1 MIVYGRTYLWPAP
14 LCAQVRPIPDPWCS
28 DDPIPRLPVAW
39 TNPVL
44 YIHTLSDRCRVWKRS
59 SHAATPVLFN
69 SSVHFRDRSLQHHF
83 APSATKH
90 QKTQRKRNGN
100 NLFSQ
105 VVPSPRSKRL
115 RNRGWTFQQR
125 GRSVLNPVEFGG
137 ESGEFHP
144 NRRGSQ
150 PASLRQNPLPHLSS
164 SVPFLRRF
172 ACIKLTYCG
181 KYLVEGQRGP
191 RAR

>member
-1 MIVYGRTYLWPAP
+1 MTPFATRP
-14 LCAQVRPIPDPWCS
+14 LPGLTR
-28 DDPIPRLPVAW
+28 
-39 TNPVL
+39 VL
-44 YIHTLSDRCRVWKRS
+44 HIHTLLDRCRVWKRS
-59 SHAATPVLFN
+59 SHAATPVLFS

-83 APSATKH
+83 ATSATKH

-105 VVPSPRSKRL
+105 VVPSRRPKRL

-125 GRSVLNPVEFGG
+125 GRSLLNPVEFGG
-137 ESGEFHP
+137 ESGEFHS